1 MKDLEKKQMVV
12 SRQWGVGV
20 RNHGLTGSPVEVG
33 VYFSNALSNMDIR
46 LEKLMTEFGISEK
59 IKQKS
64 KGPRKKKSQEKEQDN
79 S

>member
-1 MKDLEKKQMVV
+1 MVV
-12 SRQWGVGV
+12 SRQWGVAV

-59 IKQKS
+59 I
-64 KGPRKKKSQEKEQDN
+64 
-79 S
+79 